1 MTATADFAPVR
12 FSTWDLPERERLS
25 RWREEFGRTLVSVD
39 IEPLSP
45 DETFHAEATLQ
56 ALPGVRTAL
65 CSGSAARFDR
75 TRAMAAAG
83 DDSIGLVVNFGP
95 KAAMSQ
101 HGRDVALEAGDGV
114 PILTDAAADLT
125 STNHLGILLPR
136 AALVARVKDIDQA
149 TSRVIPHDVGALRL
163 LVSYLRLLLE
173 ESAPGSPAIIET
185 VANHIHDL
193 AALALGANRD
203 TAQESGP
210 NAVAAAQL
218 RAMKDDIRRACSS
231 PNLSVHSI
239 AARYGVSARYI
250 QRIFEGSGS
259 TFTEYVTEQRLAA
272 AHKALRRR
280 TSAKEPISTIAFD
293 CGFADV
299 SHFNR
304 MFRQHFGCTP
314 SDVRNA
320 ARSGGSEWKGRT

>member
-12 FSTWDLPERERLS
+12 FSTWELPERERLA

-101 HGRDVALEAGDGV
+101 HGRDVALDTGDGI
-114 PILTDAAADLT
+114 PILTDAAALLI
-125 STNHLGILLPR
+125 SSNHLGLLLPR
-136 AALVARVKDIDQA
+136 AALVSRVKDIDQA
-149 TSRVIPHDVGALRL
+149 TRRVVPHQAEALRL
-163 LVSYLRLLLE
+163 LVSYLRLVRDE
-173 ESAPGSPAIIET
+173 TAPGSLEIADTI
-185 VANHIHDL
+185 ADHIYDL
-193 AALALGANRD
+193 AALALGATRD
-203 TAQESGP
+203 TAQDSGLR
-210 NAVAAAQL
+210 AYAAARL
-218 RAMKDDIRRACSS
+218 RAMKDDIRKICS
-231 PNLSVHSI
+231 NADLSVHTV
-239 AARYGVSARYI
+239 AARYGVSARYV
-250 QRIFEGSGS
+250 QRLFEESGS
-259 TFTEYVTEQRLAA
+259 TFTGYVIEQRLATA
-272 AHKALRRR
+272 YKALRRR
-280 TSAKEPISTIAFD
+280 APANMPISTIAYD
-293 CGFADV
+293 CGFTDV

-304 MFRQHFGCTP
+304 LFRQRFGCTP

-320 ARSGGSEWKGRT
+320 ARSRGR